1 MAQERGRP
9 QGATVGS
16 VLSVDVAL
24 DDWGS
29 GVAAAAVALILSRF
43 SEKPRRSCLDRGGR
57 WPGEDQEGPGPG
69 LHYAHGLQVPPRV
82 YAVA

>member
-16 VLSVDVAL
+16 DLSVDVAL
-24 DDWGS
+24 DDGGS
-29 GVAAAAVALILSRF
+29 GGVPDVDDLIFSRF

-57 WPGEDQEGPGPG
+57 WPGKTRNGQAQDLTTPMACKSRHVSM
-69 LHYAHGLQVPPRV
+69 L
-82 YAVA
+82 

>member
-29 GVAAAAVALILSRF
+29 GVVVAVEALILSRF

-57 WPGEDQEGPGPG
+57 WPGKTRKGQAQDFTTPMACRSRHVSI
-69 LHYAHGLQVPPRV
+69 L
-82 YAVA
+82 